1 MATPQEI
8 IEKIPKPVLVIG
20 ILLLALGLILY
31 SNPLQDGCDVQ
42 VNNFTRVVRGILTGY
57 KNKSQRTQFAQIE
70 NFKISCREG
79 NSQGSCENYYDGLKK
94 ITDGLKLVDDKC
106 VPKLNESFE
115 NLKKVL
121 SNGIQIMALNAWG
134 DHPPAGTSERLG
146 WLVESDIFTFCR
158 LKTQLIRTVSDEEY
172 KSLRARTYTEF
183 PEAWPESI
191 PIAQRSELPRPTALK
206 SEVNPKGTL
215 PEEEI
220 FKRSLFSLRCDLYL

>member
-8 IEKIPKPVLVIG
+8 IEKVPRPILVIG
-20 ILLLALGLILY
+20 ILAIALALIVY

-42 VNNFTRVVRGILTGY
+42 VTNFTRVVRGVLTGF

-70 NFKISCREG
+70 SFKTLCREG

-115 NLKKVL
+115 NLQKVL

-134 DHPPAGTSERLG
+134 EQPPAGTSERMG
-146 WLVESDIFTFCR
+146 WLVESDIYTFCR

-172 KSLRARTYTEF
+172 KSLRARTYAEF
-183 PEAWPESI
+183 PEAWTDSI
-191 PIAQRSELPRPTALK
+191 TIAQRSEVRRPMALK
-206 SEVNPKGTL
+206 SEANPKGSL
-215 PEEEI
+215 VEEEI